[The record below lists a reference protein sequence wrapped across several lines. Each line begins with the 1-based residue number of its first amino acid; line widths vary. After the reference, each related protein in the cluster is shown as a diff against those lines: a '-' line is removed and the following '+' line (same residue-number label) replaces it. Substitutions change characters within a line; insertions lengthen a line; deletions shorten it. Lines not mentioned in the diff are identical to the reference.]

1 MKKILVAIILILSAL
16 IPTACSC
23 GKDSPQISITRD
35 SFSIAMNETID
46 LNEYIEIKGTKDG
59 FDTIYFGEKIGI
71 ENGVVTPLSVGETSI
86 KCVLKEYEDIY
97 VTVSVFVRDI
107 YLATWVS
114 IPNENVVV
122 NMGISNTAIN
132 RVQVPSDITEIPTI
146 TYDESVIDY
155 NYQSGTITAKKVGET
170 IVKIA
175 FEKCEVEFNVT
186 VENIVYV
193 EYFSVKDMSIYVGD
207 IGVLNYIM
215 IPTNANEYR
224 LYTDSQL
231 LSLDSRGNYT
241 ALSSG
246 TAKVNYEYATKNG
259 GIIETKCGVFDVEI
273 KPLPDA
279 IDIQT
284 FDFMGSSCN
293 EFLEG
298 ETIKLVIALNG
309 FEKTSDFEI
318 LGDIEV
324 VSEGLQTDDDG
335 NSYVFVKSTKVGQIN
350 ITVSCDIMVEDVS
363 RKISKSV
370 SPKIRA
376 IGEISVMAKWGIY
389 ILQETNGEYVVNA
402 PEEGDTPME
411 INFLFEEGG
420 VLLENVELYIGDNK
434 LDDNRFVAESV
445 GRYVVKAMYRG
456 VLIKEIVV
464 VVE

>member
-23 GKDSPQISITRD
+23 GKDSPQISIARD

-46 LNEYIEIKGTKDG
+46 LNDYIEIKGSKDG
-59 FDTIYFGEKIGI
+59 FDTIYLGEKISI
-71 ENGVVTPLSVGETSI
+71 ENGVVTPLSAGETAV

-97 VTVSVFVRDI
+97 VAATIFVRDI
-107 YLATWVS
+107 YLATSAS
-114 IPNENVVV
+114 IPNANVVV

-132 RVQVPSDITEIPTI
+132 RVQVPSEITEIPNI

-155 NYQSGTITAKKVGET
+155 NYLSGTITAKKVGET

-175 FEKCEVEFNVT
+175 FEKCEVAFNVT

-193 EYFSVKDMSIYVGD
+193 EYFSVKDMSVYVGD
-207 IGVLNYIM
+207 IGVLNYII

-224 LYTDSQL
+224 FYTESQL
-231 LSLDSRGNYT
+231 LSLDSHGNYT

-246 TAKVNYEYATKNG
+246 TAKVNYEYSTKNS
-259 GIIETKCGVFDVEI
+259 GIIETKRGFFNVEI

-284 FDFMGSSCN
+284 FDLMGSSCN

-309 FEKTSDFEI
+309 FEKTSDFTVT
-318 LGDIEV
+318 GDIEV

-335 NSYVFVKSTKVGQIN
+335 NSCVLIKATKVGQIN
-350 ITVSCDIMVEDVS
+350 ITVSCDIMVEDSS

-370 SPKIRA
+370 TLDIKT

-389 ILQETNGEYVVNA
+389 ILQETNDEYVLNA
-402 PEEGDTPME
+402 PAEGDTPME
-411 INFLFEEGG
+411 INFFFEEGG

-434 LDDNRFVAESV
+434 LDDNCFVAESV